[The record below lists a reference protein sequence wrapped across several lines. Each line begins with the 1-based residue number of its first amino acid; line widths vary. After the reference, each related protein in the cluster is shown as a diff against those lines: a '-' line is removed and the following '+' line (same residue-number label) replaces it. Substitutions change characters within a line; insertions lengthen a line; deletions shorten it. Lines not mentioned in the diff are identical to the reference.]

1 MFSRKRVG
9 LMFLCHQEKQ
19 FREKQWLLRQS
30 RLEWNDLALLSTMK
44 SQESESS
51 LEDKISAADEEIGE
65 NSEVEKII

>member
-1 MFSRKRVG
+1 
-9 LMFLCHQEKQ
+9 
-19 FREKQWLLRQS
+19 
-30 RLEWNDLALLSTMK
+30 MK